1 MKKIKFKPLVD
12 ATKKWFADNAPGLMV
27 GSGTVILVAASGV
40 AVYSTVKA
48 VRAVD
53 AKKEEKENRGE
64 EFRPVVDTVIVAAP
78 KYILPVGMV
87 VAGTILNYKGFK
99 KEAKIATTVLTAY
112 AITSEKHEVLEEK
125 LKEMLN
131 KNKEEEVR
139 TEMSQEISNRHPE
152 STHTI
157 IMDQDGTWFYD
168 PVSNTDFKSTITK
181 VEDAVNR
188 INHAMGYGAQP
199 YASMNEFQHLLGIP
213 MTENVDNLGW
223 SSETMLELRW
233 HTIERNGHPAFCL
246 DYNVKPYLDYDV
258 SPDRRHHLRD
268 LM

>member
-1 MKKIKFKPLVD
+1 MKKLDIKPLLD
-12 ATKKWFADNAPGLMV
+12 STKKWFIDHGPGLLV
-27 GSGTVILVAASGV
+27 GGGTTMLIGAVGV
-40 AVYSTVKA
+40 TAYATVKA

-53 AKKEEKENRGE
+53 SKKEKMGDD
-64 EFRPVVDTVIVAAP
+64 FRPIADTIKTAAP
-78 KYILPVGMV
+78 HAVIPTTMV
-87 VAGTILNYKGFK
+87 VVGTFCVWKGYKLKAEALATIAAAYVILN
-99 KEAKIATTVLTAY
+99 
-112 AITSEKHEVLEEK
+112 EKHDILEDKIREIIG
-125 LKEMLN
+125 
-131 KNKEEEVR
+131 KNKQEELNTAV
-139 TEMSQEISNRHPE
+139 SQELSDRHPE

-188 INHAMGYGAQP
+188 INHSMGYGAQP

-233 HTIERNGHPAFCL
+233 HTIERHGHPAFCL